1 MISRKKIRGST
12 VRNQAKGVRSSSLA
26 QTVIST
32 NAEIL
37 CLPPSQPTNPERER
51 QLEGSNEAQKAL
63 GACRLCAYLCG
74 TPQRLLH
81 DKVEHTRLATKV
93 TDRTCLSRA
102 QCPSRLPSLHILGS
116 TTNRLVGF

>member
-1 MISRKKIRGST
+1 MG
-12 VRNQAKGVRSSSLA
+12 SSSLA

-51 QLEGSNEAQKAL
+51 QLEGSNEARKAL

-81 DKVEHTRLATKV
+81 DKVEHTRLATKA
-93 TDRTCLSRA
+93 TYRTCLTVA
-102 QCPSRLPSLHILGS
+102 LNALLTCPPCTSLICESLDRWVVERPEQLAPTWGK
-116 TTNRLVGF
+116 

>member
-1 MISRKKIRGST
+1 M
-12 VRNQAKGVRSSSLA
+12 LA
-26 QTVIST
+26 
-32 NAEIL
+32 AE
-37 CLPPSQPTNPERER
+37 PADQPSPERER

-116 TTNRLVGF
+116 TTTRLVRGGFLSTLSNSPQSGAKHMALKP

>member
-1 MISRKKIRGST
+1 MIWRKKIPTSL
-12 VRNQAKGVRSSSLA
+12 VRIRAQGVGSSSPA
-26 QTVIST
+26 QRVIST
-32 NAEIL
+32 NVEIL

-116 TTNRLVGF
+116 ARNRLVGF